1 MHDRIDLGKV
11 PESPE
16 ERALLLTQKVQAEE
30 YIASLRLTHIQKI
43 MVEFLIFRKGYDESD
58 LEINRGFTVQ
68 LPECSFTV
76 RADIIVKI
84 QGRRFISIKCAESSL
99 ESWERHAVAFCR
111 VADQCLIPYAVIT
124 DSEHAKMLNAADSTV
139 FAEGLDAIPSRTEA
153 ESLLGNTDFK
163 ICISEKAER
172 EKRILYAFEAVK
184 CPNPQTNAE

>member
-1 MHDRIDLGKV
+1 MPDYIPLGKE

-16 ERALLLTQKVQAEE
+16 ERASLLAQKVQAEE
-30 YIASLRLTHIQKI
+30 YIASLRLSQIRKK
-43 MVEFLIFRKGYDESD
+43 MVEFLIFRKGYNESD
-58 LEINRGFTVQ
+58 LEINRAFTVQ

-111 VADQCLIPYAVIT
+111 IADQCLIPYAVIT
-124 DSEHAKMLNAADSTV
+124 DGEHAKMLNAADGTV

-153 ESLLGNTDFK
+153 ERLPGETDFK
-163 ICISEKAER
+163 ICISEKAEK

-184 CPNPQTNAE
+184 CPEIK